1 VPVPGGTAGS
11 FPATEENGAGPW
23 TRPHS
28 CPGRITRPG
37 GTTPR
42 CPVLSVLDP
51 VVHGGGA
58 FTCQER
64 GRAPT
69 TDRDDRCGDQGR
81 QRATGGGQIAA
92 GGVVLDH
99 FVARF
104 LLQGRGTPVVERTE
118 RPRVGEVER
127 KTVLAL
133 HVTRLYP
140 DSQPGPDALALPVLV
155 IVLESGL
162 VDDEVDAD
170 RNFLDE
176 STFLVEDLH
185 HFLHTVVSA
194 TFQGLHGFSEGG
206 DVTVLETRLGR
217 TVVLGIG
224 RGDQVGHGELDG
236 DLLAVDVGGTRLPLP
251 RIVLVRRRKRK
262 GAGIGH
268 TRIFGVLLRCL
279 RRPWAFGGLGV
290 LRLLVGGILLGL
302 VVARVLLGY
311 VGGLGALGARFR
323 VLVLLRG
330 VRFGLLLGGSV
341 TTGVVGRRRRIDHAE
356 FDEVVHGQ
364 SKRGGLHP
372 GLGTGSVLVDQGTAL
387 SADLGVVRQWAEDV

>member
-1 VPVPGGTAGS
+1 
-11 FPATEENGAGPW
+11 
-23 TRPHS
+23 HS
-28 CPGRITRPG
+28 VFYFSSRSRHT
-37 GTTPR
+37 
-42 CPVLSVLDP
+42 SSK
-51 VVHGGGA
+51 
-58 FTCQER
+58 
-64 GRAPT
+64 
-69 TDRDDRCGDQGR
+69 RDWSSDVCSSDTSGHHRQLGDQGR
-81 QRATGGGQIAA
+81 QRAIGGGQIAA

-155 IVLESGL
+155 IVLDSGL

-236 DLLAVDVGGTRLPLP
+236 DLLAVDVGG
-251 RIVLVRRRKRK
+251 
-262 GAGIGH
+262 
-268 TRIFGVLLRCL
+268 
-279 RRPWAFGGLGV
+279 
-290 LRLLVGGILLGL
+290 
-302 VVARVLLGY
+302 
-311 VGGLGALGARFR
+311 
-323 VLVLLRG
+323 
-330 VRFGLLLGGSV
+330 
-341 TTGVVGRRRRIDHAE
+341 
-356 FDEVVHGQ
+356 
-364 SKRGGLHP
+364 
-372 GLGTGSVLVDQGTAL
+372 
-387 SADLGVVRQWAEDV
+387 